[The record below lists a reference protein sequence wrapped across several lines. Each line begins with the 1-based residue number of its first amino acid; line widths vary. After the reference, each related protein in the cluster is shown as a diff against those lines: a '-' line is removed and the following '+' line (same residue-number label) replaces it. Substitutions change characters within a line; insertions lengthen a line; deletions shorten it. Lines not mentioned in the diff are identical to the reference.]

1 MSKSLILNHTEIA
14 LKLDRIAW
22 HILEEHHGESK
33 LAVIGLHDRG
43 SILAKL
49 IIERLQKFGD
59 TKIEYSDI
67 HIDKSSPFTNDV
79 ILDNSKII
87 KNTSVILID
96 DVLNSGKTMSAAIKE
111 IINFHPKTI
120 KVAVLANRDHH
131 KFPVQ
136 ANFVG
141 ISLATTLKEHI
152 SFQIKKD
159 EMSVWLN

>member
-22 HILEEHHGESK
+22 HILEEHHGEDK
-33 LAVIGLHDRG
+33 LAIIGLHDRG

-49 IIERLQKFGD
+49 IIERLEKFGD
-59 TKIEYSDI
+59 TTIYYSDI
-67 HIDKSSPFTNDV
+67 HVDKTAPLKND
-79 ILDNSKII
+79 ITINNSDII
-87 KNTSVILID
+87 KNTPVILID
-96 DVLNSGKTMSAAIKE
+96 DVLNSGKTMMAAIKE
-111 IINFHPKTI
+111 ILNFHPKTI

-136 ANFVG
+136 ADFVG
-141 ISLATTLKEHI
+141 VSLATTLKEHI
-152 SFQIKKD
+152 SFQIDKK